1 MPSIL
6 QKVGCTVEP
15 AFIDEFHHLVKNN
28 VRVIVTF
35 TQCKHCKQ
43 MIKVR
48 KDSRGLTLTT
58 LVCVGAQ
65 NQLYIDQSL
74 CPYYRA
80 LQFKSKNLNI
90 MVMDSINNFCIFRG
104 TVKIVTEKSIPL
116 TIICLDNFKVYFPDR
131 NLSSHFKICNV
142 FCSCQLVMIF

>member
-1 MPSIL
+1 MRCVNRLRLTNVALTLQVVVQNLGTKMSCIL
-6 QKVGCTVEP
+6 QNGGCTVEP

-43 MIKVR
+43 MIKVG

-65 NQLYIDQSL
+65 N
-74 CPYYRA
+74 
-80 LQFKSKNLNI
+80 
-90 MVMDSINNFCIFRG
+90 
-104 TVKIVTEKSIPL
+104 
-116 TIICLDNFKVYFPDR
+116 
-131 NLSSHFKICNV
+131 
-142 FCSCQLVMIF
+142 

>member
-43 MIKVR
+43 MIKVG

-74 CPYYRA
+74 CPYYRD

-90 MVMDSINNFCIFRG
+90 MVMNSINNFCIFRG

-131 NLSSHFKICNV
+131 NLSSYLRFVMCFV
-142 FCSCQLVMIF
+142 PASQL